1 MDVDQNGDGE
11 RDESIPPE
19 PVSRSHSPG
28 FEETNGET
36 EMEMERHAPEQARM
50 TPTLTNG
57 QSIGVQSDQVAELAS
72 ETTLL
77 TVPDGKHVMHTAW
90 NPQDPNVLAV
100 AGEALCRIW
109 KLAKR
114 PPASSD
120 PAVDEYHDLLEPFE
134 TALVTTIA
142 WSPTGEILAMATKD
156 TPKATSV
163 QIGLVSLFSKSGT
176 SIDELPYTDDGII
189 AFKWSPN
196 GGLLLGIIAS
206 GAAESTLVVWEVDN
220 PGTKCY
226 HKLEGVVRD
235 AAWVDKAH
243 FVVCGHDVIA
253 YFVFD
258 GQNITLERVRAENE
272 QRHRWSHLRFDSTTK
287 TMAIAAEDESV
298 LAIINSSD
306 ELATT
311 FAHEEEITALEYR
324 PTPNP
329 QAFSPSS
336 PCLLATSALD
346 GKIKLWDAQRPFNLI
361 TTLELGKETPPMAIS
376 FTPDGYLVAAAN
388 WNRVLIWNPDYTT
401 TPKASW
407 RGDCGQWQSLATNGH
422 DQDSGIGEED
432 EQIPQHSLSWD
443 ADGGKIA
450 YGLRNQVCRQTRM
463 FIQKKKC

>member
-1 MDVDQNGDGE
+1 MDVDGNGDGE
-11 RDESIPPE
+11 REESDFPE
-19 PVSRSHSPG
+19 PVSRSHSLG
-28 FEETNGET
+28 LEETKSEI
-36 EMEMERHAPEQARM
+36 EMELERQAPEQARM

-57 QSIGVQSDQVAELAS
+57 QSVGVQSDKVAELAS

-77 TVPDGKHVMHTAW
+77 TVPDGKHVIHTAW
-90 NPQDPNVLAV
+90 NPQDPNILAV

-109 KLAKR
+109 NLARR

-120 PAVDEYHDLLEPFE
+120 PALGEYHDLLEPFE

-142 WSPTGEILAMATKD
+142 WSPNGEILAMATKD
-156 TPKATSV
+156 TQRATSV
-163 QIGLVSLFSKSGT
+163 QIGLVSLFSKRGT
-176 SIDELPYTDDGII
+176 SIDELPYADDGII

-196 GGLLLGIIAS
+196 GRLLLGIISS
-206 GAAESTLVVWEVDN
+206 GAAESTLVIWDVEN
-220 PGTKCY
+220 PETKCY
-226 HKLEGVVRD
+226 HRLDGVVRD
-235 AAWVDKAH
+235 AAWTDRAR

-253 YFVFD
+253 YFTFD
-258 GQNITLERVRAENE
+258 GHNVTMERVRAENE
-272 QRHRWSHLRFDSTTK
+272 QRHRWSHLRFDSATK
-287 TMAIAAEDESV
+287 TTAIAAEDESV

-306 ELATT
+306 ELVTT

-329 QAFSPSS
+329 QPFSPSP

-346 GKIKLWDAQRPFNLI
+346 GKIKLWDAERPFDLV

-376 FTPDGYLVAAAN
+376 FTPDGYLLAAAN
-388 WNRVLIWNPDYTT
+388 GNRVLVWNPEYST

-407 RGDCGQWQSLATNGH
+407 RGDSGQWQSLATNGH

-443 ADGGKIA
+443 ADGGKLA
-450 YGLRNQVCRQTRM
+450 YGLRNQVRFQSRM
-463 FIQKKKC
+463 FVQKKNC